1 MCPSK
6 IVVLSACVAV
16 ALTTLSASPPVP
28 LGLDL
33 YRPAPVDNPLTRA
46 KIALGR
52 RLFHERRLSRDGSL
66 SCAGCHDPNRAF
78 TNGGR
83 TGRGING
90 ARGVRNVPTLINRAW
105 GSSHFWDGRAATLE
119 QQALGPI
126 LNATELGGSPDAVV
140 GLVRSADYRPRFV
153 AAFGRDPTM
162 PDVAAA
168 LASYV
173 RTIVSGDSAYDRFV
187 AGDARA
193 LGGSARRGF
202 DLFRT
207 RAHCVN
213 CHAGPL
219 LSDERFHNTGIA
231 WRTGA
236 LTDEGRFRVT
246 HVGADRGAFKTPTLR
261 EVARTAPY
269 MHDGSVQSLDAVV
282 DFYVR
287 GGMPNPELDREI
299 VPLDLSAAERKDLVA
314 FLQSLTGRIHE
325 GMH

>member
-1 MCPSK
+1 MRPSG
-6 IVVLSACVAV
+6 IGVLCAWIAF
-16 ALTTLSASPPVP
+16 ALTAASAAPRVP

-33 YRPAPVDNPLTRA
+33 YRPVPVDNPLTPE

-52 RLFHERRLSRDGSL
+52 RLFHERRLSRDRSL
-66 SCAGCHDPNRAF
+66 SCASCHDPKRAF
-78 TNGGR
+78 SNGVR
-83 TGRGING
+83 TAHGING
-90 ARGVRNVPTLINRAW
+90 AQGVRNVPTLINRAW
-105 GSSHFWDGRAATLE
+105 GPSQFWDGRAASLE
-119 QQALGPI
+119 QQALAPI
-126 LNATELGGSPDAVV
+126 LNSTELGASPDAVL
-140 GLVRSADYRPRFV
+140 GLIRSAAYRPHFV

-193 LGGSARRGF
+193 LDSSARRGF

-207 RAHCVN
+207 RARCVN

-231 WRTGA
+231 WRAGA

-246 HVGADRGAFKTPTLR
+246 RVDADRGAFKTPTLR
-261 EVARTAPY
+261 EISRTAPY
-269 MHDGSVQSLDAVV
+269 MHDGSLQTLDAVV
-282 DFYVR
+282 EFYVR
-287 GGMPNPELDREI
+287 GGTPNPELDREI
-299 VPLDLSAAERKDLVA
+299 VPLDLSTAERSDLVA
-314 FLQSLTGRIHE
+314 FLKSLTGRIHE